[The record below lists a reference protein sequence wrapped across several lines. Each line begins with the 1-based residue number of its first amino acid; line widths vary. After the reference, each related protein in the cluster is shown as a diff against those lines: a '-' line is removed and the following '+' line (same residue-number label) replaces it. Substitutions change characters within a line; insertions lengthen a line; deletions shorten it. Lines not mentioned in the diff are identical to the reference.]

1 MLLFQY
7 PDLHWEPAPIVK
19 PYFSCNFW
27 KNIIFLT
34 LAKNYFSNYI
44 SFLCWLPLQV
54 CRFVGQVRFWRD
66 YTCIQSLKY
75 IQEVLH
81 IFHLNKCHPSSK
93 LSKTYTMK
101 LDTSCSSISISQPS
115 WRFTSWM
122 FFEYIHIYC
131 DCVVQSSILTS
142 HLAPESYGELKKIV
156 MPQRFWCVWSGM
168 VFRNP

>member
-7 PDLHWEPAPIVK
+7 PDLRWEQASIIK

-54 CRFVGQVRFWRD
+54 CRFVGQVRFWKD

-81 IFHLNKCHPSSK
+81 IFHLKCHPILQAVQDLHHEVRHFLFLHFHQSAI
-93 LSKTYTMK
+93 MK
-101 LDTSCSSISISQPS
+101 VYLLNV
-115 WRFTSWM
+115 
-122 FFEYIHIYC
+122 FEYIHIYC
-131 DCVVQSSILTS
+131 HRVVQSSILTS
-142 HLAPESYGELKKIV
+142 HLAPESSGELKKIV
-156 MPQRFWCVWSGM
+156 MPQRFWFVWSGM